1 MFDLGNVRAAKCVF
15 RGTQIRIVSFASCI
29 IGPDQESLMRSKLAI
44 SALVAA
50 SLFGAT
56 AIASAQSDP
65 AQPATGA
72 SGESRAATGSTK
84 AHHKMKMSHTRTKP
98 GVTTGMSSRSS
109 TERSKAGGQA
119 NAPKPAGS
127 Y

>member
-1 MFDLGNVRAAKCVF
+1 
-15 RGTQIRIVSFASCI
+15 
-29 IGPDQESLMRSKLAI
+29 MRSKLAI

-72 SGESRAATGSTK
+72 SSQGTAGTGSPK
-84 AHHKMKMSHTRTKP
+84 AHHRMKMSHTHMKK

-109 TERSKAGGQA
+109 AEKSKPGGQS